1 MSKSKPSS
9 TSRTLAYVGAVA
21 RALRLATRPGG
32 PSLGERASALPRM
45 VRAVTSGEYT
55 GTSLSRLA
63 LVAAGIAYVVSPV
76 DLMPEG
82 LLGILGLADDAMV
95 LGWVTTT
102 LVEETEKFLSWEQST
117 GRAPHRTWASPD
129 GAGGAP
135 TSNGAARDTVR
146 SDVVG

>member
-1 MSKSKPSS
+1 MPKPSS
-9 TSRTLAYVGAVA
+9 KSRTFAYVGAVA

-32 PSLGERASALPRM
+32 PPLGARASALPRM
-45 VRAVTSGEYT
+45 VRAVASGEYT

-76 DLMPEG
+76 DLMPEA
-82 LLGILGLADDAMV
+82 LLGVVGLADDAMV

-102 LVEETEKFLSWEQST
+102 LVEETEKFLAWEQST
-117 GRAPHRTWASPD
+117 GRGPHGDWTFPPEEGGAASSD
-129 GAGGAP
+129 GAR
-135 TSNGAARDTVR
+135 RDTVR